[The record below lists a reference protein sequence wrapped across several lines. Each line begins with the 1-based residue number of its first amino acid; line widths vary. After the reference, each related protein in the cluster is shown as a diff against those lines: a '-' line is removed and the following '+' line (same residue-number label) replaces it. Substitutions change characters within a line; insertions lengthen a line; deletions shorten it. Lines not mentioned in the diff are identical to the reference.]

1 VEKEMNVTYI
11 LRCGDGR
18 LYTGWTND
26 IDKRFKDHQD
36 GKGARF
42 TKGRGPL
49 SLEYVEILPTKS
61 DAMKREA
68 AIKKLSKIKKEEL
81 ILNYKMSL

>member
-1 VEKEMNVTYI
+1 MNVTYI

>member
-1 VEKEMNVTYI
+1 MNVAYI

-26 IDKRFKDHQD
+26 IEKRLKDHQD

-42 TKGRGPL
+42 TKGRGPIT
-49 SLEYVEILPTKS
+49 LEYVE
-61 DAMKREA
+61 
-68 AIKKLSKIKKEEL
+68 
-81 ILNYKMSL
+81 

>member
-1 VEKEMNVTYI
+1 MNVTYI

-68 AIKKLSKIKKEEL
+68 SIKKLSKIKKEEL

>member
-1 VEKEMNVTYI
+1 MNVTYI

-26 IDKRFKDHQD
+26 IDKRFKDHQE

-49 SLEYVEILPTKS
+49 SLEYVETLPTKS

-68 AIKKLSKIKKEEL
+68 AIKKLSKKKKEEL
-81 ILNYKMSL
+81 ILDYKKRI